1 MIKLSINRLPTNT
14 LRRAWILALV
24 LGLGAC
30 ASTDRQADEAEA
42 AAREAAARAAAQA
55 QAEAAAAAAQAD
67 ESGVATVS
75 SVVGDGRGA
84 DVGLPEVLRQRLV
97 IYFAF
102 DSAELSAQAQST
114 LTDHANFLSGRND
127 LKLRLEGHTDPRGT
141 PEYNIGLGERRAQSV
156 RRALGLLGIADA
168 RLETVSFGEERLASA
183 GEDEA
188 SLALNRR
195 VELVYGR

>member
-1 MIKLSINRLPTNT
+1 MNRLQTWT
-14 LRRAWILALV
+14 TLALA
-24 LGLGAC
+24 LTLSAC

-55 QAEAAAAAAQAD
+55 QAEAAAAAAAAQAD
-67 ESGVATVS
+67 ETGVTTVTRL
-75 SVVGDGRGA
+75 VGEGEGGDI
-84 DVGLPEVLRQRLV
+84 GLPEVLRQRLV

-102 DSAELSAQAQST
+102 DSAELSAEAQTT
-114 LTDHANFLSGRND
+114 LTDHANFLSSRTD

-156 RRALGLLGIADA
+156 RRALGLLGIADL
-168 RLETVSFGEERLASA
+168 RIETVSYGEERLAAA

>member
-1 MIKLSINRLPTNT
+1 MIKLTMTPFMHA
-14 LRRAWILALV
+14 LRRAWILSLV
-24 LGLGAC
+24 LALGAC

-55 QAEAAAAAAQAD
+55 QAEAAAAAAAQAD
-67 ESGVATVS
+67 DTGVASVS
-75 SVVGDGRGA
+75 SVVGGGEGA
-84 DVGLPEVLRQRLV
+84 DIGLPEVLRQRLV

-102 DSAELSAQAQST
+102 DSAELSAEAQSS
-114 LTDHANFLSGRND
+114 LVDHANFLSGRND

-156 RRALGLLGIADA
+156 RRALGLLGVADA
-168 RLETVSFGEERLASA
+168 RLETVSFGEERLASE

>member
-1 MIKLSINRLPTNT
+1 MTRLQKVG
-14 LRRAWILALV
+14 ILGLV
-24 LGLGAC
+24 MLLGAC
-30 ASTDRQADEAEA
+30 ASTDRKADEAEA

-55 QAEAAAAAAQAD
+55 QAEAAAAAAAQAD
-67 ESGVATVS
+67 DTGVATVS
-75 SVVGDGRGA
+75 SVVGEGA
-84 DVGLPEVLRQRLV
+84 DSDIGLPEVLRQRLV

-102 DSAELSAQAQST
+102 DSAELSAEAQAT
-114 LTDHANFLSGRND
+114 LADHANFLSGRND

-156 RRALGLLGIADA
+156 RRALGLLGIADM
-168 RLETVSFGEERLASA
+168 RLETVSYGEERLASE
-183 GEDEA
+183 GEDEP

>member
-1 MIKLSINRLPTNT
+1 MNRLQTWT
-14 LRRAWILALV
+14 TLALA
-24 LGLGAC
+24 LTLSAC

-55 QAEAAAAAAQAD
+55 QAESAAAAAAAQAD
-67 ESGVATVS
+67 ETGVATVTRL
-75 SVVGDGRGA
+75 VGEGEGGDI
-84 DVGLPEVLRQRLV
+84 GLPEVLRQRLV

-102 DSAELSAQAQST
+102 DSAELSAEVQTT
-114 LTDHANFLSGRND
+114 LTDHANFLSSRTD

-156 RRALGLLGIADA
+156 RRALGLLGIADL
-168 RLETVSFGEERLASA
+168 RIETVSYGEERLAAA

>member
-1 MIKLSINRLPTNT
+1 MNTLSKGT

-55 QAEAAAAAAQAD
+55 QAEAAAAAAAAQAD
-67 ESGVATVS
+67 DTGVATVS
-75 SVVGDGRGA
+75 SVVGDGEGA

-102 DSAELSAQAQST
+102 DSAELSADAQST

-156 RRALGLLGIADA
+156 RRALGLLGIADG

>member
-1 MIKLSINRLPTNT
+1 MNGLQKFG
-14 LRRAWILALV
+14 ILALV
-24 LGLGAC
+24 MMLGAC
-30 ASTDRQADEAEA
+30 ASTDRKADEAEA

-55 QAEAAAAAAQAD
+55 QAEAAAAAAAQAD
-67 ESGVATVS
+67 DTGVATVS
-75 SVVGDGRGA
+75 SVVGDGVGS
-84 DVGLPEVLRQRLV
+84 DIGLPDVLRQRLV

-102 DSAELSAQAQST
+102 DSAELSAEAQST
-114 LTDHANFLSGRND
+114 LTDHANFLSGRSD

-156 RRALGLLGIADA
+156 RRALGLLGIADS
-168 RLETVSFGEERLASA
+168 RLETVSLGEERLASE
-183 GEDEA
+183 GEDES